1 MPRNAQSIISEA
13 LAISKTGNI
22 IGGAQAGYT
31 IQALAALNSVLDFL
45 SETVDFARATRQFYF
60 TFAPSLV
67 TLGGGNI
74 ITAAANPLPI
84 DYQRVQTSGG
94 STGAQRST
102 KWYFQGVPY
111 DMVEIDLTEW
121 DDQVMQ
127 PGIQSYPYFC
137 TKDMSGGAI
146 QYNFQ
151 GDINSTSLT
160 VQNVS
165 SINQLTGAITV
176 GVPTGLAVGMTL
188 SGGTGPI
195 TPIVPGTTITAINT
209 GANTL
214 TLSTLPV
221 YLNGSPGTAWS
232 GTQAQASLM
241 AGYSANLLIYPPPSG
256 AFNAMIRYQA
266 YMPPLTQAQV
276 NAGSPCWF
284 PEDNTLIDLLS
295 KRLMA
300 IADDSRMPAYYQYA
314 NEQLG
319 RYRQLVDDRANRAQ
333 TVQMDRR
340 QFGRNFNNLPNTK
353 IIGW

>member
-22 IGGAQAGYT
+22 IGGLQAGYT
-31 IQALAALNSVLDFL
+31 TQALAALNSVLDFL

-67 TLGGGNI
+67 SMGGGNI
-74 ITAAANPLPI
+74 ITAAGNPLPI

-94 STGAQRST
+94 SSGAQRST

-111 DMVEIDLTEW
+111 DMVELDLTEW

-127 PGIQSYPYFC
+127 AGIQSYPYFC
-137 TKDMSGGAI
+137 AKDMSGGAI
-146 QYNFQ
+146 QFNFQ
-151 GDINSTSLT
+151 GDINSSSTT
-160 VQNVS
+160 VANVS
-165 SINQLTGAITV
+165 STNNLTGAVTV
-176 GVPTGLAVGMTL
+176 GVPSGLSTGMTL
-188 SGGTGPI
+188 AGGTGPI
-195 TPIVPGTTITAINT
+195 TPVVPGTTITGINT
-209 GANTL
+209 SANTL
-214 TLSTLPV
+214 TLSVAPT
-221 YLNGSPGTAWS
+221 YLNGSPGTSWS
-232 GTQAQASLM
+232 GAMPQASLM

-276 NAGSPCWF
+276 NGGAFCWF
-284 PEDNTLIDLLS
+284 PEDNTLVDLLS

-300 IADDSRMPAYYQYA
+300 IADDSRMPGYHAYA

-319 RYRQLVDDRANRAQ
+319 RYRQLADDRANRAQ
-333 TVQMDRR
+333 MAVLDRR
-340 QFGRNFNNLPNTK
+340 YFGKHNNTLKNTK
-353 IIGW
+353 LIGW